1 MTTRHHY
8 AELIEELKYGVLKM
22 ANLVQEATG
31 KATQAFSQR
40 NDELAQQVIDEDSQI
55 DQWESKIESQCA
67 TLIGTQQ
74 PVASDLRLIVAAL
87 SISNDLERM
96 GDYAAHLAT
105 VATKLSKQFVV
116 KTREEISSMTD
127 ISISMIRDAAKAFLD
142 QDADLAYE
150 VKKRDDQ
157 VDGLYAKFFQELLT
171 DMSEHRSHIQ
181 EATALLFC
189 SKYLE
194 RLADHATNI
203 CEEVIYV
210 CTGKKYQ
217 RP

>member
-8 AELIEELKYGVLKM
+8 GELIEELKYSVVKM

-31 KATQAFSQR
+31 KATRAFSQR
-40 NDELAQQVIDEDSQI
+40 SDELAQQVIEEDRRIDE
-55 DQWESKIESQCA
+55 WEREIENQCA

-74 PVASDLRLIVAAL
+74 PVAGDLRLIMAAL

-105 VATKLSKQFVV
+105 VATKLSKNIVV
-116 KTREEISSMTD
+116 KTREEITRMTD
-127 ISISMIRDAAKAFLD
+127 ISISMIRDAAKAFLE
-142 QDADLAYE
+142 QDAELADE
-150 VKKRDDQ
+150 VQKRDDQ
-157 VDGLYAKFFQELLT
+157 VDGLYAQFFQSLLG

-181 EATALLFC
+181 EDTAMLFC

-203 CEEVIYV
+203 CDEVIYV
-210 CTGKKYQ
+210 CTGRKTHV
-217 RP
+217 

>member
-8 AELIEELKYGVLKM
+8 AELIDELKYSVIKM
-22 ANLVQEATG
+22 ANLVQEAVG

-40 NDELAQQVIDEDSQI
+40 NEELAQQVIDEDHQI
-55 DQWESKIESQCA
+55 DAWERKIESQCA

-74 PVASDLRLIVAAL
+74 PVAGDLRLIVAAL

-96 GDYAAHLAT
+96 GDYATHLAT
-105 VATKLSKQFVV
+105 VATKLSKKIVV

-127 ISISMIRDAAKAFLD
+127 IAISMVRDGAKAFLD
-142 QDADLAYE
+142 QDPDLAYE
-150 VKKRDDQ
+150 VQQRDDQ
-157 VDGLYAKFFQELLT
+157 VDGLYAQLFQELLT
-171 DMSEHRSHIQ
+171 DMSQNRSHIQ

-210 CTGKKYQ
+210 CTGQKYQ
-217 RP
+217 RR

>member
-8 AELIEELKYGVLKM
+8 SELIEELKYSVVKM

-31 KATQAFSQR
+31 KAMQAFAQR
-40 NDELAQQVIDEDSQI
+40 NNQLAQQVIDEDHEI
-55 DQWESKIESQCA
+55 DGWERNVEAQCA

-105 VATKLSKQFVV
+105 VATKMSKQIVAQ
-116 KTREEISSMTD
+116 TRDELSSMTE
-127 ISISMIRDAAKAFLD
+127 IAISMIRDAAKAFLD
-142 QDADLAYE
+142 QDSDLAME
-150 VKKRDDQ
+150 VQKRDDQ
-157 VDGLYAKFFQELLT
+157 VDGLYAQFFKEVLT
-171 DMSEHRSHIQ
+171 DMSEQRSQIQ
-181 EATALLFC
+181 EATSMLFC

-203 CEEVIYV
+203 CDEVVYV
-210 CTGKKYQ
+210 CTGKKTHNQ
-217 RP
+217 